1 MTTPEQEIEFHEVV
15 AKVEERFRA
24 ELDAEARARLGAI
37 PGSGGGT
44 EGKYE
49 PKMVSTGWWVILARF
64 GIAMRF
70 GKLKPDVV
78 AGDTLVLV
86 VRKIPRP
93 QDPPALAAVPDAPRP
108 PDFTPAELAVI
119 RRLAS
124 TDPDSP
130 EAVAIAAKIKEPT

>member
-1 MTTPEQEIEFHEVV
+1 MTGQEFEFHEVV

-24 ELDAEARARLGAI
+24 EMDDEARARLGAI
-37 PGSGGGT
+37 EGSGGGN

-49 PKMVSTGWWVILARF
+49 PKMVSTGWWVVISRF
-64 GIAMRF
+64 GVAMRF
-70 GKLKPDVV
+70 GKLKPDIV
-78 AGDTLVLV
+78 AGDTLVLIA
-86 VRKIPRP
+86 RRIPRP
-93 QDPPALAAVPDAPRP
+93 QDPPALAAVPVAPKP

-130 EAVAIAAKIKEPT
+130 EAAAIAAKIKEPT